1 MADKV
6 AIIVVEVDMEANH
19 SYILTPESMEKEEIY
34 LGRPGHW
41 TQMEM
46 EGVGQLGES
55 TVGSIQIKF
64 VPVQTVPSF
73 SLALIP
79 FSSAAAANQFWK
91 MLAIY
96 NHCRKLLWR
105 QWLYIAN
112 MQSQQ

>member
-1 MADKV
+1 M
-6 AIIVVEVDMEANH
+6 
-19 SYILTPESMEKEEIY
+19 
-34 LGRPGHW
+34 
-41 TQMEM
+41 
-46 EGVGQLGES
+46 GQLGES

-96 NHCRKLLWR
+96 NHCRKLL
-105 QWLYIAN
+105 
-112 MQSQQ
+112 